1 MDLLLSRLTQIR
13 LISSEIDFKKKE
25 DKKDKKEEKKDKKKD
40 KEKEKEKEKE
50 DKKVIQIDPEILT
63 VSTYGAILK
72 CSSSFFGSTLEES
85 LQSVLK
91 QKDNILIGDDF
102 R

>member
-40 KEKEKEKEKE
+40 KEKEKEKEE
-50 DKKVIQIDPEILT
+50 KKVIEIDPEILT